1 MREVGREEMNT
12 PSFIL
17 EKKEQQ
23 YGSEMGVGARQWW
36 RTPLIPAL
44 GSQGQVNFWVQDQ
57 PGLWVSSRTARATQ
71 RKSVWKK
78 EKERNE
84 AWGVFWVMVL
94 AEAVHSFSSVYTV
107 YGVFF

>member
-44 GSQGQVNFWVQDQ
+44 GSQGQVNF
-57 PGLWVSSRTARATQ
+57 
-71 RKSVWKK
+71 
-78 EKERNE
+78 
-84 AWGVFWVMVL
+84 
-94 AEAVHSFSSVYTV
+94 
-107 YGVFF
+107 